1 MSRDLELAEPAVP
14 AVATLVD
21 VARAARVS
29 VSTASRAINGRPY
42 VSEPIRAQVL
52 EAARRLR
59 FQPSSLAR
67 GFRAQR
73 TMTIGMVV
81 PDISSPFYAAALR
94 GAQRVLREY
103 GYTVVVCET
112 EERADRE
119 HEALTLLAGQRVAGL
134 ILAPVGGDQAG
145 LRDLLQR
152 RPIALV
158 AIDNRLQGYEADTV
172 VLDNEGGAAALT
184 AHLAGHGRRR
194 IAHITGI
201 LNESSALERLAG
213 YRRALHD
220 AGLQF
225 IPDLVLE
232 GDWTEQS
239 GYFGAGKLLDLPEPP
254 TAMLVASSRMVVGAL
269 LALKERGVAVPETL
283 ALACFDDTP
292 WAPVTAPALTTL
304 NRSDYALGAA
314 AAELIVAQLSSEPG
328 LIRRERLL
336 PLELVC
342 RTSCGCHVQVSRGA
356 PGR

>member
-1 MSRDLELAEPAVP
+1 VSRDRNLAEPDIP

-21 VARAARVS
+21 VARAAKVS

-52 EAARRLR
+52 EEARRLH

-94 GAQRVLREY
+94 GAQQVLREH
-103 GYTVVVCET
+103 GYTVLVSDT
-112 EERADRE
+112 EERAERE
-119 HEALTLLAGQRVAGL
+119 HEALTLLTGQRVAGL
-134 ILAPVGGDQAG
+134 ILAPVGGDQTG
-145 LRDLLQR
+145 LCDLLRR
-152 RPIALV
+152 RPIPLV
-158 AIDNRLQGYEADTV
+158 AIDNRLQGYDADTV
-172 VLDNEGGAAALT
+172 VLDNAGGAATLT
-184 AHLAGHGRRR
+184 SHLAGHGHRR
-194 IAHITGI
+194 IAHLTGI

-213 YRRALHD
+213 YRRALQEH
-220 AGLQF
+220 GLEF
-225 IPDLVLE
+225 VPDLVLE

-239 GYFGAGKLLDLPEPP
+239 GYIGLGKLLDLPEPP
-254 TAMLVASSRMVVGAL
+254 TALLVASSRMVVGAL
-269 LALKERGVAVPETL
+269 LAIKERRIAVPETL

-314 AAELIVAQLSSEPG
+314 AAELIVARLSTEPG
-328 LIRRERLL
+328 RASRERRL

-342 RTSCGCHVQVSRGA
+342 RDSCGCHL
-356 PGR
+356 

>member
-1 MSRDLELAEPAVP
+1 MSLDPESSEQSAP

-42 VSEPIRAQVL
+42 VSAPIRAQVL
-52 EAARRLR
+52 EAARRLH

-94 GAQRVLREY
+94 GAQNVLRAH
-103 GYTVVVCET
+103 GYTVLVCET

-119 HEALTLLAGQRVAGL
+119 NEALLLLAGQRVAGL
-134 ILAPVGGDQAG
+134 ILAPVGGGQAG
-145 LRDLLQR
+145 LRRLLDQ

-172 VLDNEGGAAALT
+172 VLDNRRGAAAL
-184 AHLAGHGRRR
+184 AGHLASHGHRR
-194 IAHITGI
+194 IAHLTGI
-201 LNESSALERLAG
+201 LNESSALDRLAG
-213 YRRALHD
+213 YRDALD
-220 AGLQF
+220 QAGLPF
-225 IPDLVLE
+225 RPELVLE

-239 GYFGAGKLLDLPEPP
+239 GCSQTIKLLDLAEPP
-254 TAMLVASSRMVVGAL
+254 TALLAASSQMMVGTL
-269 LALKERGVAVPETL
+269 LALKARGIVVPESM

-292 WAPVTAPALTTL
+292 WAPVTEPALTTL
-304 NRSDYALGAA
+304 SRCDYALGTA
-314 AAELIVAQLSSEPG
+314 AAELIVAQLSTEPG
-328 LIRRERLL
+328 RPRCERIL
-336 PLELVC
+336 PLELV
-342 RTSCGCHVQVSRGA
+342 RRRSCGCLAPVSQETSR
-356 PGR
+356 R